1 MSPLCIRQQFH
12 RLAKSRLALS
22 TVVTSLI
29 IVVISVLLA
38 GVVTYF
44 AINVT
49 STRVQEESLALAK
62 QHVWFDYSTGKAQ
75 AAIMVINAGGRD
87 VVVDKLTVRGQAC
100 AWSKVFY
107 TTTSDSISGDLFA
120 NSTLLDGGTISVGG
134 QNRVFKQA
142 SSDITLQSGKTL
154 IIYLDNPDSI
164 SVNDVGLTVSV
175 NIFTSQA
182 MYYKETN
189 VQGTSGTTTPAQV
202 VTPDAEIVYA
212 SAYNMWGQ
220 RADIIMVIRNNGGT
234 AQTFDILDALGAGDL
249 CTTDSSSHLYTC
261 DGVTTVTGVLPDTAP
276 LLGEVIMQTYTLTEK
291 SGTVTLDAGDTAIVF
306 FMGVQSTVIQGL
318 NVGDAVTVGIHF
330 DSGLEATKSTTTGTP
345 FMG

>member
-1 MSPLCIRQQFH
+1 MNSHRIRQHLH
-12 RLAKSRLALS
+12 RIAKSRLALS

-29 IVVISVLLA
+29 ILVIAVLLA

-62 QHVWFDYSTGKAQ
+62 QHVWFDYVTEKAQ

-87 VVVDKLTVRGQAC
+87 VVVDRLTVRGQSC

-107 TTTSDSISGDLFA
+107 AVTSDSISGDLFA

-142 SSDITLQSGKTL
+142 TNDLTVQSGRTL

-189 VQGTSGTTTPAQV
+189 VQGTSGTQIVSSQSIPDDPGTSSLIIQYAAAYYDESNTDQV
-202 VTPDAEIVYA
+202 GLILTNPTSSNIMFYWSSLYINGVKQDGSVTPYFCISSGTLTSDLPY
-212 SAYNMWGQ
+212 YNSQQIQGYTLMEG
-220 RADIIMVIRNNGGT
+220 
-234 AQTFDILDALGAGDL
+234 GAGFTVFAGQSWIMYFAKDAFFKSSDVGTSVSVKL
-249 CTTDSSSHLYTC
+249 LTDPSDFTNTKH
-261 DGVTTVTGVLPDTAP
+261 
-276 LLGEVIMQTYTLTEK
+276 IN
-291 SGTVTLDAGDTAIVF
+291 
-306 FMGVQSTVIQGL
+306 IQQ
-318 NVGDAVTVGIHF
+318 H
-330 DSGLEATKSTTTGTP
+330 S
-345 FMG
+345 

>member
-1 MSPLCIRQQFH
+1 MNPNQNVHRQLK
-12 RLAKSRLALS
+12 RIAKSRLALS
-22 TVVTSLI
+22 TVVTTLI
-29 IVVISVLLA
+29 VLVVAVLLA

-87 VVVDKLTVRGQAC
+87 VVVGKLTVRGQVC

-107 TTTSDSISGDLFA
+107 TTTSDSISGDLFS
-120 NSTLLDGGTISVGG
+120 NSTLIDGGSISVGG

-142 SSDITLQSGKTL
+142 TNDLTLQSGRTL

-189 VQGTSGTTTPAQV
+189 VQGTGGTTQATSGGGSSAPTIEQLVIYKAANSVIGAVIHNGGATAITAHDPQLNGGYCGRLWQVSGSFTVSGTLEFV
-202 VTPDAEIVYA
+202 VFPGPGTASISVQGHTLAFSSSGCTIQPGQTGIIYFEAGELSESVGSQAEVTYF
-212 SAYNMWGQ
+212 
-220 RADIIMVIRNNGGT
+220 VTGGT
-234 AQTFDILDALGAGDL
+234 DLIQTATIQ
-249 CTTDSSSHLYTC
+249 S
-261 DGVTTVTGVLPDTAP
+261 AP
-276 LLGEVIMQTYTLTEK
+276 G
-291 SGTVTLDAGDTAIVF
+291 
-306 FMGVQSTVIQGL
+306 
-318 NVGDAVTVGIHF
+318 
-330 DSGLEATKSTTTGTP
+330 
-345 FMG
+345 